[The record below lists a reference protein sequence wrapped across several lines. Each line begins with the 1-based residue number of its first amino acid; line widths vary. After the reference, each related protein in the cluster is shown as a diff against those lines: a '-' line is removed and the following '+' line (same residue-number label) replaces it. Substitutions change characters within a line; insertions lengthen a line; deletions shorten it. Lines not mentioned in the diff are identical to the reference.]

1 MISLDAERWRRIDA
15 LFAETLE
22 RAVSER
28 MSFLRTACGDDTEL
42 FRQVE
47 ELLKLEADAGAT
59 LGESVDGYAQAL
71 VAQIDWP
78 AHDDGL
84 PPGSIVG
91 SYQIDRVIGQG
102 GMGKVYRASRADGAF
117 DMAVALK
124 VVKRGM
130 DTDEVLARF
139 RHERRLLAGLQHP
152 NIARVIDAGAVDDGR
167 PFLVLEYIDGLR
179 IDDYCDAQRL
189 GINERL
195 RLFQTICSAVHFA
208 HRNLVVHRDIKPSN
222 ILVTGDGVVKLLD
235 FGIAKLLNS
244 AASGLLD
251 EDGTTT
257 DAPIT
262 RTQLRRLTPEYASPE
277 QLRGE
282 VVSTASDVFQLGLL
296 LYDLLAGIRPERD
309 PEKSPPSPSALINR
323 LKGDP
328 ERLAL
333 IAFQR
338 RTTPEQFIRALK
350 GDLDTIAAAAVHPD
364 VERRPASAQA
374 LSDDIDNYLNG
385 YPVIA
390 RGDGAWYRIGKFVR
404 RHRVQVATVA
414 GVVLILAGL
423 GFFHTASV
431 KSERDRAE
439 SQAARSAAAM
449 TFMESLFREADP
461 VRTMGDTLNVFDLLD
476 SGRRR
481 LVDANLQP
489 DVQAFTER
497 LIGNL
502 YLKLGDYAAAEPL
515 LTRGAAFFGG
525 TEFTPDYVGALL
537 DLGYLHL
544 FTGDHERAD
553 SLFRAAVEAAPRDRF
568 NSHNLTLRAQQHYG
582 AALERMGRYGE
593 AKDVLTGVIREA
605 QSDAAEEI
613 LADARMALATVHMNE
628 GDYESAEAMLT
639 DVLAWRRS
647 PSARDPIALADVL
660 NNLGNLYVDTGDFD
674 RAEPLLT
681 ESLERRLRIY
691 GASHP
696 AISESYNNL
705 ALVPHGRG
713 DLAGADSLLQL
724 SLDIVAS
731 VAGRM
736 NRDYGMTLNNLA
748 WMRMEMGRLDEAER
762 DFREA
767 LHVMETA
774 SGPVSPD
781 AALLLGNVGLI
792 LKQQGR
798 LRDAAAFLRRAA
810 EVRTEI
816 HGRENMHVAW
826 RIFALADV
834 LLELGD
840 VAEAVELHRESVD
853 IRRTLRGDHHFDTGR
868 GLAGLG
874 RALAASGN
882 SAEAES
888 VLTDAHA
895 ILLETVGPDHHET
908 MHAAE
913 ILAQLR

>member
-1 MISLDAERWRRIDA
+1 MKSLEAERWRRIDA
-15 LFAETLE
+15 LFAEALE
-22 RAVSER
+22 REVSER
-28 MSFLRTACGDDTEL
+28 RHFLRDACGDDTEL

-47 ELLKLEADAGAT
+47 ELLRLEADAGAT

-71 VAQIDWP
+71 VAQIDWAAP
-78 AHDDGL
+78 DDGL

-91 SYQIDRVIGQG
+91 SYQIDSVIGQG

-117 DMAVALK
+117 DLAVALK

-179 IDDYCDAQRL
+179 IDDYCDTHRL

-195 RLFQTICSAVHFA
+195 RLFKTICSAVHFA

-222 ILVTGDGVVKLLD
+222 ILVTEDGVVKLLD
-235 FGIAKLLNS
+235 FGIAKLL
-244 AASGLLD
+244 D
-251 EDGTTT
+251 EAGTTT

-296 LYDLLAGIRPERD
+296 LYDLLVGVRPGRD

-323 LKGDP
+323 LKDDP

-333 IAFQR
+333 IALQR
-338 RTTPEQFIRALK
+338 RTTPEQFIRTLK
-350 GDLDTIAAAAVHPD
+350 GDLDTIAVASVHPE

-374 LSDDIDNYLNG
+374 LSDDVDNYLNG

-390 RGDGAWYRIGKFVR
+390 RGESAWYRIGKFVR

-414 GVVLILAGL
+414 GVALILAGL

-431 KSERDRAE
+431 KSERDRAA

-449 TFMESLFREADP
+449 AFMESLFREADP

-476 SGRRR
+476 SGRRQ

-525 TEFTPDYVGALL
+525 TEFTSDYVGALL

-553 SLFRAAVEAAPRDRF
+553 SLFRAALEAAPRDRF
-568 NSHNLTLRAQQHYG
+568 GADNLTLQTRQHYG

-593 AKDVLTGVIREA
+593 AKDVLTRVIREA
-605 QSDAAEEI
+605 QSAAAEEI

-628 GDYESAEAMLT
+628 GDYEPAEAMLT
-639 DVLAWRRS
+639 EVLAWRRS
-647 PSARDPIALADVL
+647 PLARDPIALADVI

-674 RAEPLLT
+674 RAEPLLV
-681 ESLERRLRIY
+681 ESLERRMRIY

-696 AISESYNNL
+696 VVSESYNNL

-713 DLAGADSLLQL
+713 DFASADSLLQL

-748 WMRMEMGRLDEAER
+748 WIRMEMGRLDEAER

-798 LRDAAAFLRRAA
+798 LRDASTFLRRAA
-810 EVRTEI
+810 EVRREI

-826 RIFALADV
+826 RLFALADV

-853 IRRTLRGDHHFDTGR
+853 IRRTIRGDHHFDTGR

-874 RALAASGN
+874 RALAASGR

-888 VLTDAHA
+888 VLTEAHA
-895 ILLETVGPDHHET
+895 ILLETVGADHPET
-908 MHAAE
+908 VHAAE
-913 ILAQLR
+913 VRAQLRLP